1 MKAGTSM
8 PEAMQSNP
16 EVGNRPE
23 GTIPSRQWS
32 IRIHSAYFLA
42 ALVLMIVS
50 SPFFGDFKHGVIP
63 TVLVTLVFLS
73 AVLAIGG
80 SYRTLV
86 WGGVLS
92 VPAVV
97 GKWANYWWPKLVPP
111 EYFLLPAILFTGFI
125 VFQIL
130 RFTLRAPKVNSGVL
144 CAAIAN
150 YLMLGLLWSF
160 SYALVD
166 ELVPDSFS
174 FSEAGHTMTG
184 FNGLYFSF
192 ATLCTVGYGDISP
205 VSNVARILAMAEA
218 VVGMVYM
225 TVLVARLVSMYSGK
239 TSSESTGE
247 N

>member
-1 MKAGTSM
+1 M

-16 EVGNRPE
+16 EVGNIPE

-42 ALVLMIVS
+42 ALVLLIVS
-50 SPFFGDFKHGVIP
+50 SPFLDDVGSGAIQA
-63 TVLVTLVFLS
+63 VLLTIVFLS
-73 AVLAIGG
+73 AVLATGG

-86 WGGVLS
+86 WGSVLS

-97 GKWANYWWPKLVPP
+97 GKWANYWWPHLVTP
-111 EYFLLPAILFTGFI
+111 EYFLLPAMLFTGFI
-125 VFQIL
+125 VSHIL
-130 RFTLRAPKVNSGVL
+130 IFTLRSPRVNSGVL

-160 SYALVD
+160 SYTLVAR
-166 ELVPDSFS
+166 LVPDSFS

-192 ATLCTVGYGDISP
+192 ATLCTVGYGDIAP
-205 VSNVARILAMAEA
+205 VSNAARILAMAEA

-225 TVLVARLVSMYSGK
+225 TVLVARLVSMYSWK
-239 TSSESTGE
+239 TSSDSAGES
-247 N
+247 